1 MQNRDTTIIE
11 LRRGSLGALNP
22 EVSMEEAFQNNT
34 LRPILKLQ
42 NDLLL
47 QVFTHHVKQQKSTFF
62 GLNSN
67 KKEEYIEQILLR
79 DQPLRNTIKGLIIG
93 MFTLNEYQE
102 YATHASALNKR
113 MMGLVTERLKS
124 QMQLLEEYMN

>member
-1 MQNRDTTIIE
+1 MQNRDATIIE
-11 LRRGSLGALNP
+11 LRGGSLGTLNP

-42 NDLLL
+42 NNLLL

-67 KKEEYIEQILLR
+67 KKEEYIEQMLLR

-102 YATHASALNKR
+102 YAIHASVLNKR

-124 QMQLLEEYMN
+124 QMQLLEE